1 VEIWNYDTPGPDC
14 DGCFLASLRITCA
27 VADLGSL
34 DHSYPGYRREKRG
47 GGCLKC
53 IFLSNIFFPAYRWFI
68 AVTDIYLSIQCTSHL
83 PSRSGGKDNRE

>member
-1 VEIWNYDTPGPDC
+1 MEIWNYDTPGPDC

-47 GGCLKC
+47 GGGFKVH
-53 IFLSNIFFPAYRWFI
+53 ISVKHFFSRIPMVYRGYR
-68 AVTDIYLSIQCTSHL
+68 YLSIDTVHQSL
-83 PSRSGGKDNRE
+83 ALSLWG

>member
-1 VEIWNYDTPGPDC
+1 VGIWNYDTPGPDC

-47 GGCLKC
+47 GG
-53 IFLSNIFFPAYRWFI
+53 
-68 AVTDIYLSIQCTSHL
+68 V
-83 PSRSGGKDNRE
+83 